1 MAPELDTCGLLAR
14 DPILWA
20 TACQALYRENIT
32 MSNSYPTEILT
43 LGFPTNATD
52 DGSTLLINF
61 VNAVAKFLDANI
73 TVFNDTESWLET
85 SGISVPVTEFMN
97 LTYPVLI
104 SQHEISAVRDP
115 FYADY
120 AKVHDGRLPFID
132 PVPLARWAFGA
143 STSATIAEAV
153 ANKTTYMD
161 WFETQVLVAD
171 NDTCSD
177 KILMYVGSDAT
188 LVYRNQYLSPP
199 TPPFGYYTSTISIF
213 SEAPDF
219 VVPSKSSPKLEERLI

>member
-14 DPILWA
+14 DPVLWA
-20 TACQALYRENIT
+20 EACKALYKENIT

-61 VNAVAKFLDANI
+61 ASAVAKFLGAKTSI
-73 TVFNDTESWLET
+73 FNDTEAWLET
-85 SGISVPVTEFMN
+85 SGVSLPVTEFMN

-104 SQHEISAVRDP
+104 SQHEITAVRDP

-120 AKVHDGRLPFID
+120 AKIHDGRLPFVD
-132 PVPLARWAFGA
+132 PVPLVRWAFGE

-153 ANKTTYMD
+153 ANKTTFMN
-161 WFETQVLVAD
+161 WFETNVLVAD
-171 NDTCSD
+171 NKTCSD
-177 KILMYVGSDAT
+177 KILMYVGSDAST
-188 LVYRNQYLSPP
+188 LYRNTYIPAP

-213 SEAPDF
+213 SEAPDM
-219 VVPSKSSPKLEERLI
+219 VVPSESSPSFWEYSS